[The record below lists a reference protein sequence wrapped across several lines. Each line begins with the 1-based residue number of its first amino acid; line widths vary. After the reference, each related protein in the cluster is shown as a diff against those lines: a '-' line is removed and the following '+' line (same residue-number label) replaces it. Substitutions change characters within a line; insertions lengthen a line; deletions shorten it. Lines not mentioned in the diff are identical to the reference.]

1 MFDMADLF
9 IYFFTPDALPVTPPK
24 AFVSPPKT
32 EPGIFPVLS
41 SCVNHQSKEP
51 LVVKSDTEK
60 RLKFQKLWNVFNL
73 VYLNKKILYLQQFSE
88 N

>member
-9 IYFFTPDALPVTPPK
+9 IYLFTPDALPVTPPK

-51 LVVKSDTEK
+51 LVIKSDTEK
-60 RLKFQKLWNVFNL
+60 RLKFQKLWNVFNF
-73 VYLNKKILYLQQFSE
+73 VYLNIKILYLQQFSE